1 MKGWRKPSKRRREES
16 LERFAAYMKR
26 LDRIR
31 AEQVRKPAETD
42 TSGREEVGAIEE
54 GANCRRQ

>member
-1 MKGWRKPSKRRREES
+1 MRGWRKPSKRQREES

-42 TSGREEVGAIEE
+42 TSDRAPWGGGDSGVHR
-54 GANCRRQ
+54 